1 MALPVLGAIAAFIA
15 RNGLQ
20 AAIKKYG
27 AKKAREAAKEFEKRE
42 SKITSA
48 SKKAR
53 YREKD
58 PEFEELHKPTQ
69 LTRDAA
75 KGSTRAVDR
84 RTDTKS
90 DLFREPRPEKPL
102 DLKKGGKVKK
112 SKPKVRGAGIARKGV
127 RPAKMR

>member
-1 MALPVLGAIAAFIA
+1 MFPVLSAIGQFIL
-15 RNGLQ
+15 RNGLT

-27 AKKAREAAKEFEKRE
+27 AKAAREAAKEVKKRE

-48 SKKAR
+48 SKKASK
-53 YREKD
+53 REKD
-58 PEFEELHKPTQ
+58 PEFKELHKPTQ
-69 LTRDAA
+69 LTKDAA
-75 KGSTRAVDR
+75 KGATRAVDR

-90 DLFREPRPEKPL
+90 DLFREPRPERPL
-102 DLKKGGKVKK
+102 DLKKGGKVKR